1 MIRKIL
7 LVPLLLSVLGGC
19 ASAPE
24 RGQTEDINSM
34 PEAEQ
39 STQNQAVDPVAGQSV
54 NDPFEGINRAI
65 WTFNW
70 EYLDPYVLR
79 PVAVAY
85 ADYMPGFARTGLLN
99 AAINLEEP
107 VNTVNN
113 LLQGKVG
120 GSMISIGR
128 FLVNSTLGLL
138 GTIDV
143 ASEMGLAREEEE
155 FEEVLG
161 VWGVG
166 AGPYLMLPAM
176 GPRDVRGGVSMVA
189 DSAYFPL
196 DDLSWQLSLARRL
209 IKALETRVSLI
220 QQEQLINNAV
230 DPYAM
235 VRNIYLQNL
244 EYRIKDGEVEKTEQ
258 EAELEED
265 IDAYLEGL

>member
-1 MIRKIL
+1 MTKLIPML
-7 LVPLLLSVLGGC
+7 LPLLFILAGC
-19 ASAPE
+19 ASAP
-24 RGQTEDINSM
+24 QV
-34 PEAEQ
+34 EQ
-39 STQNQAVDPVAGQSV
+39 QAGQNASSISQTNAPAPV
-54 NDPFEGINRAI
+54 SGEAINDPLEDFNRAV

-70 EYLDPYVLR
+70 EYLDPYLLR
-79 PVAVAY
+79 PMAVAY
-85 ADYMPGFARTGLLN
+85 AEYMPGFARTGLLN
-99 AAINLEEP
+99 AAVNLEEP
-107 VNTVNN
+107 VNSVNN

-120 GSMISIGR
+120 ESMVSIGR
-128 FLVNSTLGLL
+128 FVVNSTLGLL

-143 ASEMGLAREEEE
+143 ASDMGLNREEEE

-166 AGPYLMLPAM
+166 AGPYLMLPAL
-176 GPRDVRGGVSMVA
+176 GPRDVRGGASMVV

-220 QQEQLINNAV
+220 QQEELINNAV

-244 EYRIKDGEVEKTEQ
+244 EYRIKDGEVEKSEQ

>member
-1 MIRKIL
+1 MMRAVFIW
-7 LVPLLLSVLGGC
+7 PLLLVLLGGC

-24 RGQTEDINSM
+24 RGQPSEVESLQD
-34 PEAEQ
+34 AEGLQQ
-39 STQNQAVDPVAGQSV
+39 SQASGPVESKDV
-54 NDPFEGINRAI
+54 NDPFEGFNRAM

-70 EYLDPYVLR
+70 EVLDPYILR
-79 PVAVAY
+79 PMAVAY

-99 AAINLEEP
+99 AAVNLEEP

-120 GSMISIGR
+120 DSMVSMGR
-128 FLVNSTLGLL
+128 FLVNSTIGLL

-143 ASEMGLAREEEE
+143 ASEMGLTREEEE

-166 AGPYLMLPAM
+166 AGPYLMLPAL
-176 GPRDVRGGVSMVA
+176 GPRDVRGGVSMYV

-196 DDLSWQLSLARRL
+196 DDLAWQLSLARRF

-244 EYRIKDGEVEKTEQ
+244 EYRIKDGEVEKSEQ

-265 IDAYLEGL
+265 IDAYLDSL